1 MVGTST
7 YRSSRLAPGAVV
19 GDKYRVVRWIGQGSM
34 GAVYE
39 AATLDQGCQVAVK
52 VMHGRLLADKAMRRR
67 FEREGELGMRI
78 PSSGVVHALD
88 SGFDERHGGYF
99 IAMEYVE
106 GQLLDEWRTSA
117 AVTAAAIQSVIEQ
130 LLRAVAAAH
139 SVGVVHR
146 DLKPANVMV
155 VPGDSQE
162 GPETA
167 APRVKVLDFGVAK
180 WLRSTTGANTQAGL
194 GTPSW
199 AAPEQGQAGHRPAP
213 NADVW
218 SIGLLVFWLLTGTQY
233 WLAAREGGGLADLA
247 LELVRRPIAPASERA
262 RELAVAELLPA
273 GIDPW
278 FARCVCR
285 QPEKRFADGGAA
297 LDALGPILGLRAR
310 RSRWWKRWR
319 RGRGRRGGDGT
330 RR

>member
-1 MVGTST
+1 MVGTSGF
-7 YRSSRLAPGAVV
+7 RGCRLAPGAVV
-19 GDKYRVVRWIGQGSM
+19 GGKYRVVRWVGEGSM

-39 AATLDQGCQVAVK
+39 AVTLDGSKQIAVK
-52 VMHGRLLADKAMRRR
+52 TMHGRLLADPRMRRR
-67 FEREGELGMRI
+67 FEREGELGTRI
-78 PSSGVVHALD
+78 PSSSVVQALE
-88 SGFDERHGGYF
+88 SGLDEQWGGHF

-106 GQLLDEWRTSA
+106 GRSLHEWRASEA
-117 AVTAAAIQSVIEQ
+117 GEAPAIRSVIEQ
-130 LLRAVAAAH
+130 LLRAVAVAH

-155 VPGDSQE
+155 VQGLES
-162 GPETA
+162 A

-180 WLRSTTGANTQAGL
+180 WLQSTTGAITQAGL

-199 AAPEQGQAGHRPAP
+199 TAPEQGQSGHRPAP

-218 SIGLLVFWLLTGTQY
+218 ALGLLVFWLLTGTQY

-247 LELVRRPIAPASERA
+247 LELMRRPIAPASERA
-262 RELAVAELLPA
+262 QALGVAKLLPSA
-273 GIDPW
+273 IDPW

-285 QPEKRFADGGAA
+285 QPEKRFADAGAA

-310 RSRWWKRWR
+310 RSRWWNRWSRR
-319 RGRGRRGGDGT
+319 RGPRGGG
-330 RR
+330 RINR